1 MPDYYSQKKIV
12 VFLSSNL
19 KNFKNVIQS
28 VFIQPGMI
36 FTTSSVK
43 AHLTDFSWFR
53 CLDFNLHQ
61 ETSPHNSCRDKRTL
75 GF

>member
-19 KNFKNVIQS
+19 KLYVYKKNLNVIQS
-28 VFIQPGMI
+28 VFIQPEMI

-43 AHLTDFSWFR
+43 AHLPDIS
-53 CLDFNLHQ
+53 
-61 ETSPHNSCRDKRTL
+61 
-75 GF
+75 